1 MAQQKSSSARFL
13 FASRNIFQ
21 CQALKDR
28 ELADIRLEQSGSDE
42 ANCTQSAILVS
53 IEDLILYS
61 VLSREDRMQPVY
73 RSRQWVTLFM
83 AMSVIIGL
91 TGCTGDLWNRISD
104 LEQQMATLSADHRV
118 LPQQMETLQLKVQ
131 TMDQEIRSRQSR
143 VLAEIEHFRN
153 EDLAHFTERLETLTQ
168 NFQNF
173 RKEMVSSAPWEQM
186 HAEVADV
193 QAALSRMKLSLD
205 QTQAQQEPSHAPI
218 AKRPAANNK
227 TISATEAKAAS
238 AAKIP

>member
-1 MAQQKSSSARFL
+1 MPGVER
-13 FASRNIFQ
+13 SR
-21 CQALKDR
+21 AGR
-28 ELADIRLEQSGSDE
+28 IRQEQSDSDE
-42 ANCTQSAILVS
+42 AKCTQSAILVS

-61 VLSREDRMQPVY
+61 VLSREDRMRPVY
-73 RSRQWVTLFM
+73 RSRQRVNLFM
-83 AMSVIIGL
+83 AMNVIVGL

-104 LEQQMATLSADHRV
+104 LEQQMATMSADHRV

-153 EDLAHFTERLETLTQ
+153 EDLAHFTERLETLAQ

-205 QTQAQQEPSHAPI
+205 QIQVQQEQSHLPI
-218 AKRPAANNK
+218 AKRPTANNK
-227 TISATEAKAAS
+227 TLSATETKAAS
-238 AAKIP
+238 AAKTP